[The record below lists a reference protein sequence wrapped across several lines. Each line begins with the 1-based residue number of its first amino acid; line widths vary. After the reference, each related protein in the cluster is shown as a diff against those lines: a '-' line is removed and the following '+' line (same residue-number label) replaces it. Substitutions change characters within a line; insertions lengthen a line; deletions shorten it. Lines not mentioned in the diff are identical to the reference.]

1 MVEFILYLLFL
12 LMVALSVTTVYM
24 SYTIARIKKELK
36 RMKFAEDEDV

>member
-1 MVEFILYLLFL
+1 MIEFL
-12 LMVALSVTTVYM
+12 LYVLLLTVIGLATATLYM